1 MKADYFIYTGNA
13 YPHKNLKRLIKAI
26 ILLNKNIDQKTK
38 LKIVS
43 SRNIFT
49 QKLNKYI
56 LNSKAGNYIELLG
69 FIDDKELIGLYR
81 ESIAFVFPSISEGF
95 GLPGIEAIRAG
106 TLLCA
111 SDIPIF
117 REVYSEHAIYFDPLN
132 INSIVEKLNQTI
144 KIPDQERK
152 NRINASQNFVK
163 RYSWSKMAEQTIK
176 IYEEAYKS
184 EGSTCIRQS

>member
-13 YPHKNLKRLIKAI
+13 YPHKNLKRLIKAVV
-26 ILLNKNIDQKTK
+26 LLNKNSEQVIK

-56 LNSKAGNYIELLG
+56 LDSEVQNYVELLG
-69 FIDDKELIGLYR
+69 YIDDKKLTDLYKN
-81 ESIAFVFPSISEGF
+81 SIAFVFPSISEGF

-111 SDIPIF
+111 SDIPVFKEI
-117 REVYSEHAIYFDPLN
+117 YAEHAIYFNPLN
-132 INSIVEKLNQTI
+132 VNSITETLNLAI
-144 KIPDQERK
+144 KISDQERK
-152 NRINASQNFVK
+152 NKIDASQNFVK

-184 EGSTCIRQS
+184 EGSTCIRQN